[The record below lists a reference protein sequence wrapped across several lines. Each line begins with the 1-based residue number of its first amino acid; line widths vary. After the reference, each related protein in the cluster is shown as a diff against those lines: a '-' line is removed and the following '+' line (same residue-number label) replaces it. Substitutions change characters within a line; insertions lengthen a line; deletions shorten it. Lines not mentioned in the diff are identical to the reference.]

1 MDIGDCKK
9 RVVDRR
15 SPENRRASAPDTFV
29 SPSPNR
35 RVKGRRDSGSW
46 AESGGLDDVTAAL
59 PETLDLSG
67 QADLSTEALR
77 VLLLEHPRTCI
88 LKLDGC
94 MVSIPAHPCMH
105 CCQQDSRIAAS
116 KTPLMKCCQQGSLS
130 VESESHF
137 VRHDFH
143 TLCSFPSSVFFC
155 AAPDRA
161 SWQGLGD
168 DAIACICSIVG
179 EHITELSLVGCTQV
193 FLLNNYEPVF
203 KEIAY

>member
-15 SPENRRASAPDTFV
+15 SPENRRASAPDTVV
-29 SPSPNR
+29 SPSSNR

-67 QADLSTEALR
+67 HADLSTEALR
-77 VLLLEHPRTCI
+77 VLLFEHPRTCI

-94 MVSIPAHPCMH
+94 VVSIPAHPCMH

-116 KTPLMKCCQQGSLS
+116 KTPSLPS
-130 VESESHF
+130 LRAFSCGMIFTLSAHSPRQYSF
-137 VRHDFH
+137 VLLL
-143 TLCSFPSSVFFC
+143 T
-155 AAPDRA
+155 
-161 SWQGLGD
+161 GLRGRD
-168 DAIACICSIVG
+168 
-179 EHITELSLVGCTQV
+179 
-193 FLLNNYEPVF
+193 
-203 KEIAY
+203 

>member
-67 QADLSTEALR
+67 HADLSTEALR

-105 CCQQDSRIAAS
+105 CCQQDSRIAPCKSAS
-116 KTPLMKCCQQGSLS
+116 KTPSLS
-130 VESESHF
+130 SLRAISCGMIFTLSAHSPRQYSF
-137 VRHDFH
+137 VLLL
-143 TLCSFPSSVFFC
+143 T
-155 AAPDRA
+155 
-161 SWQGLGD
+161 GLHGRD
-168 DAIACICSIVG
+168 
-179 EHITELSLVGCTQV
+179 
-193 FLLNNYEPVF
+193 
-203 KEIAY
+203 

>member
-88 LKLDGC
+88 LKLNGC
-94 MVSIPAHPCMH
+94 MVSIPAHPCMP

-116 KTPLMKCCQQGSLS
+116 KTPLMKCCQQGSAPSLS
-130 VESESHF
+130 SLRAISCGMIFTLSAHSPRQYSF
-137 VRHDFH
+137 VLLL
-143 TLCSFPSSVFFC
+143 T
-155 AAPDRA
+155 
-161 SWQGLGD
+161 GLRGRD
-168 DAIACICSIVG
+168 
-179 EHITELSLVGCTQV
+179 
-193 FLLNNYEPVF
+193 
-203 KEIAY
+203 

>member
-15 SPENRRASAPDTFV
+15 SPENSRASAPDTFV

-59 PETLDLSG
+59 PVTLDLSG
-67 QADLSTEALR
+67 HADLSTEALR

-94 MVSIPAHPCMH
+94 VVSIPAHPCMH
-105 CCQQDSRIAAS
+105 CCQQDS
-116 KTPLMKCCQQGSLS
+116 KTPLINSTPS
-130 VESESHF
+130 VKSESFF

-168 DAIACICSIVG
+168 DAIACICSIIG
-179 EHITELSLVGCTQV
+179 EHITELSLAGCTQV
-193 FLLNNYEPVF
+193 LLL
-203 KEIAY
+203 